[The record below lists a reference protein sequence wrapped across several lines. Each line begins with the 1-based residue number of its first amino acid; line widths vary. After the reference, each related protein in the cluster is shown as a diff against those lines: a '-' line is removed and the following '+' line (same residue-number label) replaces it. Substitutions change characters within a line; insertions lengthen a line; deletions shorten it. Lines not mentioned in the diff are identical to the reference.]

1 MEAGM
6 LERPEL
12 TDKDVIEI
20 FAHSL
25 LECLYGQDPAVR
37 AVGGSL
43 RAIEAVGDSATPTS
57 PPDDTTDQLSGSL
70 DDEILRL
77 ATEAKLKQR

>member
-1 MEAGM
+1 M

-25 LECLYGQDPAVR
+25 LECLYGHDPAVR
-37 AVGGSL
+37 AVGDSL
-43 RAIEAVGDSATPTS
+43 RAIESVGDSATPS
-57 PPDDTTDQLSGSL
+57 PPDDTTNQLSGSL